1 VISVGE
7 VNFAQPDFAAIT
19 QLVHLPGFS
28 AQYVSQMVSRI
39 ARKYRAV
46 GVKGIDKKS
55 PSHLRAP
62 RSIVLTRKCL

>member
-28 AQYVSQMVSRI
+28 AQYASQMVSRI
-39 ARKYRAV
+39 ARK
-46 GVKGIDKKS
+46 
-55 PSHLRAP
+55 
-62 RSIVLTRKCL
+62 